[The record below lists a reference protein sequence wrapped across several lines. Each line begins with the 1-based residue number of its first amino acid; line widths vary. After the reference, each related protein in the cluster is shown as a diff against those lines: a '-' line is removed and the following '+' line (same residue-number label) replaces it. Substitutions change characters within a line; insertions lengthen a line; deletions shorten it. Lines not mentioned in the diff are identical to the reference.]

1 MSSRTLETTLA
12 TSALSTRQV
21 AVIDIGTSSVRM
33 AVAEINA
40 AGHVRQLETLAQAAN
55 LGKDAFIRGAISKTT
70 IEECV
75 EVLKSYRRIL
85 KEYQI
90 ENPAQV
96 RVVATSAVRSEERR
110 VGKE

>member
-1 MSSRTLETTLA
+1 MSNRILESTLA
-12 TSALSTRQV
+12 NSTLPTRQV

-55 LGKDAFIRGAISKTT
+55 LGKDAFIRGAISKST

-75 EVLKSYRRIL
+75 EVLRSYRRIL

-96 RVVATSAVRSEERR
+96 RVVATSAVREASNR
-110 VGKE
+110 